1 MNPAGG
7 SLTLPPC
14 AGYTG
19 QIDYPSFTGNAGTIS
34 AKLVSSTQNVVWEN
48 DGVAVPLTN
57 SGAFFYV
64 GFELSSTNANDTGIQ
79 FGSNLAGAPASC
91 GEIDGSFTNGTIY
104 YAEGEFSSSGTL
116 PRQLVQNSAGTDT
129 YQAAGCTLANQPV
142 SVGGPNAIILS
153 TSEQFFDEP

>member
-34 AKLVSSTQNVVWEN
+34 AALVSSTQNVVWEN
-48 DGVAVPLTN
+48 DGAPVPLTN
-57 SGAFFYV
+57 SGAFFYI
-64 GFELSSTNANDTGIQ
+64 GFELSSTNPNDTAIQ

-91 GEIDGSFTNGTIY
+91 GQIDGSFTNGTIY
-104 YAEGEFSSSGTL
+104 YAEGEFAASGSL
-116 PRQLVQNSAGTDT
+116 PRQLVQNSAGTNT
-129 YQAAGCTLANQPV
+129 YQAAGCALANQPV

-153 TSEQFFDEP
+153 TSEQFFDQP